1 MSSPFSGGKAGKLRH
16 GNVGGV
22 ASPAIQQQPRDDVKC
37 KTLRLML
44 LHPHPHITSKYM
56 YVHTYIWNISQQCT
70 LTLCVP
76 LMAPGNAEFAFQ
88 AATCWLVGG
97 EID

>member
-1 MSSPFSGGKAGKLRH
+1 
-16 GNVGGV
+16 
-22 ASPAIQQQPRDDVKC
+22 
-37 KTLRLML
+37 
-44 LHPHPHITSKYM
+44 M